1 MGTDLCDDQMTIVK
15 AKSTEFLTRVDR
27 TTLTADV
34 CRKLMTHLVR
44 GDWSEGE
51 RIPSERELCELLGV
65 GRASLREALKGLEMM
80 GMIEVRVGDGTFVC
94 HRSEFLSRPL
104 LWALTSSIPTDI
116 RELVEARG
124 VLEKEL
130 AELAA
135 ERANADDLAEIG
147 KHLDAMETAVAEPV
161 AFLEADL
168 NFHLAIARAAHNR
181 ILLNA
186 VQLIRNLMRQ
196 WMSQASTVRGVPPLA
211 VEQHRAIFLAI
222 AKKNRA
228 EARKQMASHLA
239 AMAEALTTFQEGRD
253 DRKAEQSA

>member
-1 MGTDLCDDQMTIVK
+1 
-15 AKSTEFLTRVDR
+15 
-27 TTLTADV
+27 
-34 CRKLMTHLVR
+34 
-44 GDWSEGE
+44 
-51 RIPSERELCELLGV
+51 V
-65 GRASLREALKGLEMM
+65 GLASLREALKALEIM

-104 LWALTSSIPTDI
+104 LWALTSSIPADV
-116 RELVEARG
+116 RELIEARG

-130 AELAA
+130 TELAA
-135 ERANADDLAEIG
+135 ERASTEDLAEIG
-147 KHLDAMETAVAEPV
+147 KHLDAMEKTVGEPV

-181 ILLNA
+181 MFLNA

-196 WMSQASTVRGVPPLA
+196 WMSQASTVRGAVPIA

-228 EARKQMASHLA
+228 EARKLMASHLA
-239 AMAEALTTFQEGRD
+239 SMADALMTFQEGRG
-253 DRKAEQSA
+253 DRKAEQHA